1 MILNDNNK
9 IHISK
14 ELESIQI
21 SSDVQ
26 IFTASL
32 KRSSQYQLA
41 SCMFA
46 VFTLFLISF
55 FLVFMLHLDALKL
68 LQIQL
73 LIFFS
78 FYIFLEKF
86 KNYFIKF
93 LPKYYKHQIASQNA
107 NRLFQDLKDEISRKK
122 ILFFVSY
129 DEKYAEILVDDEITD
144 VIPNSHWQGILNEFT
159 QDTHELGISK
169 AYEKAIL
176 ACSSILIEKFPLTNE
191 LA

>member
-26 IFTASL
+26 IFTASS
-32 KRSSQYQLA
+32 KRSSQYQLT

-46 VFTLFLISF
+46 VFTLFFVSF
-55 FLVFMLHLDALKL
+55 LLVFMLHLDALKL

-78 FYIFLEKF
+78 FYIILEKF
-86 KNYFIKF
+86 KNYFII
-93 LPKYYKHQIASQNA
+93 HIIN
-107 NRLFQDLKDEISRKK
+107 FQFSK
-122 ILFFVSY
+122 INFNSIGIVFINIRDFF
-129 DEKYAEILVDDEITD
+129 
-144 VIPNSHWQGILNEFT
+144 
-159 QDTHELGISK
+159 
-169 AYEKAIL
+169 
-176 ACSSILIEKFPLTNE
+176 
-191 LA
+191 